1 MDNLTHTLTGL
12 VLAQTGLKRYT
23 PHATITA
30 VIGANLPD
38 IDVFAY
44 FAGPVHAL
52 EFRRGWTHGI
62 LAAVV
67 LPVLLAA
74 CVVAWDR
81 ARRRRNAETGSRDSE
96 NRAATA
102 AFGGALL
109 VSALSIWSHP
119 LLDLLNTYGVRLLMP
134 FSRTW
139 FQSDALFIVDPFLW
153 VILVGGIA
161 LARYRARGA
170 HDASP
175 GALAFRHRPASVA
188 IALATGYVL
197 TMIAMSA
204 VARASLDQPRG
215 AHGLMVSPTAARRL
229 VKFVVR
235 DIGGHY
241 ELGVFN
247 WLENP
252 RYSILD
258 TVSAGPLDEVRERA
272 GDNPQVRAFL
282 SWARFPRAS
291 VTPVGDSLRVLLTD
305 VRYSG
310 GDDAE
315 SWASAA
321 VTIP

>member
-1 MDNLTHTLTGL
+1 MGNLTHTLAGL
-12 VLAQTGLKRYT
+12 VLAETGLKRYT

-44 FAGPVHAL
+44 FASPVHAL

-67 LPVLLAA
+67 LPVLLAV
-74 CVVAWDR
+74 CVLAWER
-81 ARRRRNAETGSRDSE
+81 ARRGRKALGD
-96 NRAATA
+96 RAASEKQTA
-102 AFGGALL
+102 AAVFRGVLL

-134 FSRTW
+134 FSHTW

-170 HDASP
+170 HDDSSR
-175 GALAFRHRPASVA
+175 ALAFRHRPARVA

-197 TMIAMSA
+197 TMIAISA
-204 VARASLDQPRG
+204 AARASLDQPRG

-241 ELGVFN
+241 ELGVFS

-258 TVSAGPLDEVRERA
+258 TVSAGPLDEIRERA
-272 GDNPQVRAFL
+272 GDKPQVRAFL
-282 SWARFPRAS
+282 SWARFPRAA
-291 VTPVGDSLRVLLTD
+291 VTPMGDSLRVLLTD

>member
-1 MDNLTHTLTGL
+1 MDNLAHTLAGL
-12 VLAQTGLKRYT
+12 ALAESGLKRFA
-23 PHATITA
+23 PHATVTA

-38 IDVFAY
+38 VDILSY
-44 FAGPVHAL
+44 FASPVHAL

-62 LAAVV
+62 LAMIV
-67 LPVLLAA
+67 LPVLLSLG
-74 CVVAWDR
+74 VVAWNR
-81 ARRRRNAETGSRDSE
+81 ARRGRKDGAQTEGE
-96 NRAATA
+96 GAIAVATVR
-102 AFGGALL
+102 GILL
-109 VSALSIWSHP
+109 VAALSVWSHP

-153 VILVGGIA
+153 IILVGGIA
-161 LARYRARGA
+161 LARYRARAA
-170 HDASP
+170 HDGSP
-175 GALAFRHRPASVA
+175 KALAFRYRPARVA
-188 IALATGYVL
+188 IALAMAYVL
-197 TMIAMSA
+197 TMIAISA
-204 VARASLDQPRG
+204 AARASLAEARG
-215 AHGLMVSPTAARRL
+215 AHGLMVSPTATRRL
-229 VKFVVR
+229 VKFIVR

-247 WLENP
+247 WLDNP

-258 TVSAGPLDEVRERA
+258 TISAGPLDHVRERA
-272 GDNPQVRAFL
+272 GDQEQVRAFL

-291 VTPVGDSLRVLLTD
+291 VAPVGDGLRVLLTD

-315 SWASAA
+315 SWASAV

>member
-1 MDNLTHTLTGL
+1 MDNLTHTLAGL
-12 VLAQTGLKRYT
+12 ALAESGLKRYT
-23 PHATITA
+23 PYATVTA

-38 IDVFAY
+38 IDVLSY
-44 FAGPVHAL
+44 FASPVHAL

-62 LAAVV
+62 LAMFV
-67 LPVLLAA
+67 LPVLLALS
-74 CVVAWDR
+74 VVAWER
-81 ARRRRNAETGSRDSE
+81 ARRTGARTDNE
-96 NRAATA
+96 NPTPAT
-102 AFGGALL
+102 FQGILL
-109 VSALSIWSHP
+109 VAALSVWSHP

-153 VILVGGIA
+153 IILLGGIA
-161 LARYRARGA
+161 LGRYRARGT
-170 HDASP
+170 HDGSP
-175 GALAFRHRPASVA
+175 QALAFRYRPARVA
-188 IALATGYVL
+188 IALATAYVL
-197 TMIAMSA
+197 TMIAISA
-204 VARASLDQPRG
+204 AARASLDAAPG
-215 AHGLMVSPTAARRL
+215 AHGLMVSPTAAQRL

-252 RYSILD
+252 RYAILD

-272 GDNPQVRAFL
+272 ADQAQVRAFL

-291 VTPVGDSLRVLLTD
+291 VTQAGDSLRVLLTD